1 MPGSYPHLDSV
12 VVVSEDLVVAAAA
25 VLGERAGVVVG
36 LAHPGGDGAP
46 DPEHGLHR
54 GPRGAGGEDAAAVL
68 GHGLALALVGL
79 TENIPFK
86 INDLNLK

>member
-1 MPGSYPHLDSV
+1 MPGSCPHLDSV
-12 VVVSEDLVVAAAA
+12 VVVSEDLVVAPAA

-54 GPRGAGGEDAAAVL
+54 GARGAGGEDAAAVL
-68 GHGLALALVGL
+68 GHGLALACAGL
-79 TENIPFK
+79 T
-86 INDLNLK
+86 